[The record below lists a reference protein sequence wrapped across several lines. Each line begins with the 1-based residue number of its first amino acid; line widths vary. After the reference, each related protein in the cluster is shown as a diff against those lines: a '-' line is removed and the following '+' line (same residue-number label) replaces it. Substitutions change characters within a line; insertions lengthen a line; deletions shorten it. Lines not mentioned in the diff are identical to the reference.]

1 MDTLFNL
8 ANISVLPFWVIM
20 IALPRMPWAVRL
32 IRSPLIALPPAL
44 IYAGTVLPLVAGGGL
59 DFSAFGS
66 LNGVMGLLSTA
77 PGAAAGWAHFLA
89 FDLLA
94 GRWAYL
100 DAIERKIHPALVAVP
115 LFFVFMLG
123 PVGFLLYLV
132 LRFVAIGRAA

>member
-1 MDTLFNL
+1 MDTLFSIANL
-8 ANISVLPFWVIM
+8 TVLPFWIVM

-32 IRSPLIALPPAL
+32 IKSPLIALPPAL
-44 IYAGTVLPLVAGGGL
+44 IYAGIVLPLISGGGL

-77 PGAAAGWAHFLA
+77 AGAAVGWAHFLA
-89 FDLLA
+89 FDLLT

-100 DAIERKIHPALVAVP
+100 DAIERKIHPALMAVP

-132 LRFVAIGRAA
+132 LRFVAIRRAE

>member
-1 MDTLFNL
+1 MDTLFSIANL
-8 ANISVLPFWVIM
+8 TVLPFWIVM

-32 IRSPLIALPPAL
+32 IQSPLIALPPAL
-44 IYAGTVLPLVAGGGL
+44 IYASIVLPLITNGGL
-59 DFSAFGS
+59 DLGAFGS
-66 LNGVMGLLSTA
+66 LSGVMGLLSTA

-89 FDLLA
+89 FDLLI

-100 DAIERKIHPALVAVP
+100 DAHERKIHPALMAVP

-132 LRFVAIGRAA
+132 LRFVAIRRAA